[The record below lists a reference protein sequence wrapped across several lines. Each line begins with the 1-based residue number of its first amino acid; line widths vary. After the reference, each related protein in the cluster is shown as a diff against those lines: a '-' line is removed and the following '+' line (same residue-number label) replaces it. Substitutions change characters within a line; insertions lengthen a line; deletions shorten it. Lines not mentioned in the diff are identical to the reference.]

1 MARVR
6 ALRHATIRLVRNICL
21 LVLALMLAPAT
32 FAQDAH
38 RGELGVRYWLSTGET
53 LRSHSS
59 QGVDPTLGNPTS
71 VLLYE
76 NLDANVFELFGRGEL
91 GVAGWF
97 VKGTLGL
104 GQINRGSFD
113 DEDFD
118 ADQVK
123 FSDTTSS
130 LTDGRIGYG
139 TIDVG
144 HQWVLRQGGLVLGV
158 FGGFAQWTEHVH
170 AYGAT
175 DHIGFIGGDI
185 ERGVKVISNK
195 VIWRGLRVG
204 FAGDAALGERTRLS
218 TDFAFLPY
226 AKVRNEDS
234 HHLRTSPADLGP
246 VPNIILEGDGWGVQW
261 DAELRHEIMRRTELS
276 VGYRY
281 WYMESTDGERRVPNV
296 NFPNVPLVELYSKRS
311 GLTLSLRR
319 TW

>member
-1 MARVR
+1 MACAC
-6 ALRHATIRLVRNICL
+6 ALRHATICLVKKICL
-21 LVLALMLAPAT
+21 LVLALMLAPAA
-32 FAQDAH
+32 FAQEAR
-38 RGELGVRYWLSTGET
+38 RGELGARYWLSTGET
-53 LRSHSS
+53 LRSHSA

-76 NLDANVFELFGRGEL
+76 NLDANVFELFGRGAL
-91 GVAGWF
+91 GAGWF
-97 VKGTLGL
+97 LKGTLGL

-113 DEDFD
+113 DEDFN
-118 ADQVK
+118 AGQVM

-130 LTDGRIGYG
+130 VPEGRISYG
-139 TIDVG
+139 SIDLG
-144 HQWVLRQGGLVLGV
+144 HEWVLRQGGLVLGL
-158 FGGFAQWTEHVH
+158 FGGFAQWTEDMH

-185 ERGVKVISNK
+185 DRGVKVISNK
-195 VIWRGLRVG
+195 VTWRGLRVG
-204 FAGDAALGERTRLS
+204 FAGEAALGSRTRLS
-218 TDFAFLPY
+218 TDVAFLPY

-246 VPNIILEGDGWGVQW
+246 APNIILEGDGWGVQW
-261 DAELRHEIMRRTELS
+261 DAELRHEIMRRTELG

-281 WYMESTDGERRVPNV
+281 WYMEATDGQRRVPNV